1 MLPNVDHTAA
11 IARAVTQVLA
21 EELTLLRRDLA
32 AVHAT
37 LADLERRGSPP
48 AGEPGPPGEMGS
60 QGLPG
65 VPGPPGEPGDKGEPG
80 APGPAGSDGERGLP
94 GERGERGEIGLVGAA
109 GPAGRD
115 GRDGERGPAGDRGE
129 RGIDGSHGLP
139 GPRGEMGQEGRTGEV
154 GPEGPQGADGREWRW
169 TGFYEPEKG
178 YLRGDVVSADGN
190 GFVATR
196 DDPGPLPG
204 EGWGNFAQRGKPGKP
219 GPRGDRGDRGERG
232 MAGERGPG
240 ITAWIIDE
248 EAYRAIPVLSDGS
261 RAEPLDLRRLFE
273 QFQMETR

>member
-48 AGEPGPPGEMGS
+48 TGDPGPPGEMGP

-65 VPGPPGEPGDKGEPG
+65 VPGP
-80 APGPAGSDGERGLP
+80 S
-94 GERGERGEIGLVGAA
+94 GERGERGERGE
-109 GPAGRD
+109 AGRD

-129 RGIDGSHGLP
+129 RGIDGTHGLP
-139 GPRGEMGQEGRTGEV
+139 GPRGEMGQEGRTGPE
-154 GPEGPQGADGREWRW
+154 GPEGTQGADGREWRW
-169 TGFYEPEKG
+169 TGFYEPETA

-190 GFVATR
+190 GFVANR

-219 GPRGDRGDRGERG
+219 GPRGDRGERG
-232 MAGERGPG
+232 MAGEPGPG
-240 ITAWIIDE
+240 ITAWILDE
-248 EAYRAIPVLSDGS
+248 EAYRATPVLSDGS
-261 RAEPLDLRRLFE
+261 RAEPLDLRKLFE